1 MYCVAVNIIII
12 LKAEQDKN
20 IWIEIMMYNRWHK
33 LFWSS
38 KDAGNIGEARY
49 LSLRAI

>member
-1 MYCVAVNIIII
+1 MLLLILNIIII

-38 KDAGNIGEARY
+38 KDAGNIGEARN